1 VKIENMENKYKE
13 FIVSRLYG
21 LMEGSPQQLESMIK
35 DDFKIIFKHEP
46 NSVNVTSTNRV
57 IEDEYMKG
65 MWIGTMTVTLIV
77 NNEVYSLTRDFGEEY
92 DNDKKHPNFKT
103 DDWFY
108 EGEDC
113 LSWKKSQ
120 EILKSFNLD
129 TKIEEQ
135 M

>member
-13 FIVSRLYG
+13 FIVGRLYG

-77 NNEVYSLTRDFGEEY
+77 NNEVY
-92 DNDKKHPNFKT
+92 H
-103 DDWFY
+103 
-108 EGEDC
+108 
-113 LSWKKSQ
+113 
-120 EILKSFNLD
+120 
-129 TKIEEQ
+129 
-135 M
+135 